1 MFSLKF
7 NLSFVFVIVV
17 FCYLN
22 ISFFLWVSLCSLH
35 VVNTWVRIFWMCW
48 PPLPMTAPAICKWK
62 KILSYAARREGGD
75 LKGGLTGER
84 YLHCSVSVC
93 ERSPRCVCCAS
104 GPVVHRFHCFRASFS
119 LSASQL
125 PSVCVFLCACVCVS
139 VFLSAKEKHK
149 SKHA

>member
-62 KILSYAARREGGD
+62 KTLSYAARREGGF
-75 LKGGLTGER
+75 KRGINWAEILTLLGISMR
-84 YLHCSVSVC
+84 TVSSLRLLRFWSC
-93 ERSPRCVCCAS
+93 
-104 GPVVHRFHCFRASFS
+104 GPS
-119 LSASQL
+119 LSLLSRFIFIICFAAPL
-125 PSVCVFLCACVCVS
+125 CVCVFVCVCVS